1 MLKTNYLTR
10 SICIMCACVA
20 LAAVSSCYD
29 DTDLRNSVD
38 DLTGRVES
46 LEEFR
51 DQVQSDITSLQ
62 DIIEKIQSAV
72 TIDNVVD
79 DGDGYTINFS
89 DGTSITIKDGVDGED
104 GMTPPSITVVEED
117 GVYYWAL
124 ENADGSV
131 DFIEGPDGERI
142 PVTGDAVAPQV
153 RINPQTGN
161 WEISTDGGQTWQD
174 TGMPSTGGSGDSI
187 FESVDQDDSYVYLTL
202 RGGTVITLPKT
213 TELSFSFGVEEEILY
228 FAAGESKTLDYKM
241 SGAATVVITKPDG
254 WKASIESEG
263 FVITAP
269 VTENTFAETA
279 GMISVI
285 LTAEN
290 GQSLVAEQE
299 VMVGEPPVQED
310 VFSIEVPAEDITA
323 TSARVITTCSDM
335 TISWYSGLMP
345 QDEFDLYV
353 VDKANM
359 EDYFLEQV
367 QNTADYYGYTVEELL
382 YAGFLYEPGYGT
394 DDYVWSG
401 LTAETKHLTYAVGMD
416 YEANYTTEFYWGPEF
431 TTLEYQ
437 LSDLTFDIN
446 VTPQVTSAILDV
458 YPSDKSAYF
467 WTTVID
473 NSFYEAGYTDE
484 EIMTEILDNA
494 YFYILFYG
502 QYYMGDTEDLNV
514 TGMSPNTDYYAVAFG
529 FDMDALMFNSEM
541 AKEPFT
547 TLESQ
552 PTDAYATASMDNY
565 WSIDDL
571 SAYNPDYAGL
581 LQDPTNP
588 VLAAVDFEY
597 NEEATSCVYILW
609 IGDLSSYDYDEL
621 YSATLDQG
629 DNAYKGDPAP
639 LFYVAFDSDPTT
651 LCVIAVDANGNY
663 GDMYTEVVT
672 FPESGKST
680 NYAQF
685 DEYYNAL
692 MGGYSY
698 APKASAPAFSK
709 RANYV
714 EREVSQVVSVKKEAV
729 DTKVL
734 KVISNK

>member
-1 MLKTNYLTR
+1 
-10 SICIMCACVA
+10 MCACVA

-89 DGTSITIKDGVDGED
+89 DGTSITIKDDVDGED

-142 PVTGDAVAPQV
+142 PVTGDAVVPQV

-323 TSARVITTCSDM
+323 TSAGVITTCSDM

-359 EDYFLEQV
+359 EDYFLELV

-382 YAGFLYEPGYGT
+382 YAGFLFEPGYGT

-502 QYYMGDTEDLNV
+502 QYYMGDTEGLNV

-529 FDMDALMFNSEM
+529 FDMDALVFNSEM

-552 PTDAYATASMDNY
+552 PTDAYATASIDNY
-565 WSIDDL
+565 WSIEDL

-581 LQDPTNP
+581 LQDPANP

-609 IGDLSSYDYDEL
+609 IGDVSAENPDEL
-621 YSATLDQG
+621 YSATLSNG
-629 DNAYKGDPAP
+629 DIAYKGEPAP
-639 LFYVAFDSDPTT
+639 LFYVSFDGEPTT
-651 LCVIAVDANGNY
+651 LCTIAMDANGNY
-663 GDMYTEVVT
+663 GDMYMEVIT
-672 FPESGKST
+672 FTESGKST
-680 NYAQF
+680 DYALF

>member
-142 PVTGDAVAPQV
+142 PVTGDAVVPQV

-310 VFSIEVPAEDITA
+310 VFSIEVPVDEIGS
-323 TSARVITTCSDM
+323 TSARVIASCSDADM
-335 TISWYSGLMP
+335 TWSSQIMT
-345 QDEFDLYV
+345 QDDFDYYV
-353 VDKANM
+353 VDKAYM
-359 EDYFLEQV
+359 EEYFIELLES
-367 QNTADYYGYTVEELL
+367 TAAYYGYASLAELL
-382 YAGFLYEPGYGT
+382 PDFLYVGT
-394 DDYVWSG
+394 YIDDYVYSG
-401 LTAETKHLTYAVGMD
+401 LYSETKYLTYSVGMD

-431 TTLEYQ
+431 TTTAIQ
-437 LSDLTFDIN
+437 VGDLTFDID
-446 VTPQVTSAILDV
+446 VTPQTTSVIMDI
-458 YPSDKSAYF
+458 YPSDKEAYYF
-467 WTTVID
+467 ATVID
-473 NSFYEAGYTDE
+473 NSFYEAGYEDSDIMQ
-484 EIMTEILDNA
+484 EICSNYSWMLP
-494 YFYILFYG
+494 
-502 QYYMGDTEDLNV
+502 YYAQQGDV
-514 TGMSPNTDYYAVAFG
+514 TGYQVGGMTPETQYYAVAFG
-529 FDMDALMFNSEM
+529 VDVNTYTYNSEM
-541 AKEPFT
+541 TKVSFET
-547 TLESQ
+547 TAPQ

-609 IGDLSSYDYDEL
+609 IGDLSSSDYDEL
-621 YSATLDQG
+621 YSATLGQG

-680 NYAQF
+680 DYALF

>member
-202 RGGTVITLPKT
+202 RGGTVIILPKT

-502 QYYMGDTEDLNV
+502 QYYMGDTEGLNV

-529 FDMDALMFNSEM
+529 FDMDALVFNSEM

-609 IGDLSSYDYDEL
+609 IGDLSSSDYDEL
-621 YSATLDQG
+621 YSATLGQG

-680 NYAQF
+680 DYALF

>member
-1 MLKTNYLTR
+1 
-10 SICIMCACVA
+10 MCACVA

-104 GMTPPSITVVEED
+104 GMPPPSITVVEED

-359 EDYFLEQV
+359 EDYFLELV

-382 YAGFLYEPGYGT
+382 YAGFLFEPGYGT

-502 QYYMGDTEDLNV
+502 QYYMGDTEGLNV

-529 FDMDALMFNSEM
+529 FDMDALVFNSEM

-552 PTDAYATASMDNY
+552 PTDAYATASIDNY
-565 WSIDDL
+565 WSIEDL

-581 LQDPTNP
+581 LQDPANP

-609 IGDLSSYDYDEL
+609 IGDVSAENPDEL
-621 YSATLDQG
+621 YSATLSNG
-629 DNAYKGDPAP
+629 DIAYKGEPAP
-639 LFYVAFDSDPTT
+639 LFYVSFDGEPTT
-651 LCVIAVDANGNY
+651 LCTIAMDANGNY
-663 GDMYTEVVT
+663 GDMYMEVIT
-672 FPESGKST
+672 FTESGKST
-680 NYAQF
+680 DYALF

>member
-1 MLKTNYLTR
+1 
-10 SICIMCACVA
+10 
-20 LAAVSSCYD
+20 
-29 DTDLRNSVD
+29 
-38 DLTGRVES
+38 
-46 LEEFR
+46 
-51 DQVQSDITSLQ
+51 
-62 DIIEKIQSAV
+62 
-72 TIDNVVD
+72 
-79 DGDGYTINFS
+79 
-89 DGTSITIKDGVDGED
+89 
-104 GMTPPSITVVEED
+104 
-117 GVYYWAL
+117 
-124 ENADGSV
+124 
-131 DFIEGPDGERI
+131 
-142 PVTGDAVAPQV
+142 
-153 RINPQTGN
+153 
-161 WEISTDGGQTWQD
+161 
-174 TGMPSTGGSGDSI
+174 MPSTGGSGDSI

-359 EDYFLEQV
+359 EDYFLELV

-382 YAGFLYEPGYGT
+382 YAGFLFEPGYGT

-502 QYYMGDTEDLNV
+502 QYYMGDTEGLNV

-529 FDMDALMFNSEM
+529 FDMDALVFNSEM

-552 PTDAYATASMDNY
+552 PTDAYATASIDNY
-565 WSIDDL
+565 WSIEDL

-581 LQDPTNP
+581 LQDPANP

-609 IGDLSSYDYDEL
+609 IGDVSAENPDEL
-621 YSATLDQG
+621 YSATLSNG
-629 DNAYKGDPAP
+629 DIAYKGEPAP
-639 LFYVAFDSDPTT
+639 LFYVSFDGEPTT
-651 LCVIAVDANGNY
+651 LCTIAMDANGNY
-663 GDMYTEVVT
+663 GDMYMEVIT
-672 FPESGKST
+672 FTESGKST
-680 NYAQF
+680 DYALF